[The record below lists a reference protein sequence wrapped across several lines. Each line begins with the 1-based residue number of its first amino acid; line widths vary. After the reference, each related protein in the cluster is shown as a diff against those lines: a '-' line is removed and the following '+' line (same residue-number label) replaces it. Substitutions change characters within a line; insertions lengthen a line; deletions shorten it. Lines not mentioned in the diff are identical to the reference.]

1 MDRLRLAIATL
12 TLLLWSASANAG
24 TVAIV
29 QPPRPTPDVTET
41 VSRLQGEL
49 ISVGLEV
56 RMIAPPAN
64 RSPDGADS
72 RPWVEKIAAEG
83 GIDAV
88 IDVAGD
94 DAPVWV
100 DVWVIEKSP
109 RRIELWRVANEPTTA
124 NASER
129 LAIRTI
135 EVLRSSFLESD
146 MSGKEPHHEPIAKS
160 AINSQPRGELHELT
174 RRPERIGFG
183 LGAAVL
189 TSVDRVGPAIL
200 PAVHVDGKVRTWLG
214 MHAELAGFGSRPTVA
229 TKAGN
234 ARLAQQY
241 GIFGG
246 SYRFHSDQG
255 LSPFVAL
262 SAGALRTSV
271 QGEADAPRQGQAAT
285 RWSFLLDAS
294 VGAGLRLPGRY
305 YVSLAGHVQ
314 LAEPYV
320 AIHIMDAIV
329 ATSGRP
335 NFVLTLTIGA
345 WL

>member
-1 MDRLRLAIATL
+1 
-12 TLLLWSASANAG
+12 
-24 TVAIV
+24 
-29 QPPRPTPDVTET
+29 
-41 VSRLQGEL
+41 
-49 ISVGLEV
+49 
-56 RMIAPPAN
+56 MIAPPAN
-64 RSPDGADS
+64 RSPDGSDS
-72 RPWVEKIAAEG
+72 RPWVEGIAAEG

-94 DAPVWV
+94 NAPVWV

-129 LAIRTI
+129 LAIRAI
-135 EVLRSSFLESD
+135 EVLRSSFLASD
-146 MSGKEPHHEPIAKS
+146 MSGKEQHGEPITKPTV
-160 AINSQPRGELHELT
+160 NSPLRTLPDEST
-174 RRPERIGFG
+174 RRPERIGLG

-189 TSVDRVGPAIL
+189 TSVDGVGPAIL
-200 PAVHVDGKVRTWLG
+200 PVVHFDAKARAWLG
-214 MHAELAGFGSRPTVA
+214 LHAELAGFGSRPTVA
-229 TKAGN
+229 TTAGN
-234 ARLAQQY
+234 ARVAQQY

-271 QGEADAPRQGQAAT
+271 QGEADAPRQGHAAT
-285 RWSFLLDAS
+285 QWSFLLDAS
-294 VGAGLRLPGRY
+294 VGAGLHLPGRY

-335 NFVLTLTIGA
+335 NLALTLTIGA

>member
-1 MDRLRLAIATL
+1 MDRLHSAIVTL
-12 TLLLWSASANAG
+12 TLLLFGAPANAG

-29 QPPRPTPDVTET
+29 QPDNPTPALTET
-41 VSRLQGEL
+41 VSRLHGEVL
-49 ISVGLEV
+49 SVGLEV
-56 RMIAPPAN
+56 KMIAPPAD
-64 RSPDGADS
+64 RGPDQADW
-72 RPWVEKIAAEG
+72 RPWMEKIAAEG

-88 IDVAGD
+88 IDIVGD
-94 DAPVWV
+94 TAPIWV

-109 RRIELWRVANEPTTA
+109 RRIELWRVAGEPDTA

-129 LAIRTI
+129 LAIRAI

-146 MSGKEPHHEPIAKS
+146 MSGKERHHEPIAKP
-160 AINSQPRGELHELT
+160 AINSQPRVELGESPK
-174 RRPERIGFG
+174 RPERIGFG

-189 TSVDRVGPAIL
+189 TSMDGLGPAIL
-200 PAVHVDGKVRTWLG
+200 PVVHFDGKLRTWLG
-214 MHAELAGFGSRPTVA
+214 VHAELAGLGSRPAVA
-229 TKAGN
+229 TTEGN
-234 ARLAQQY
+234 ARVAEQY

-246 SYRFHSDQG
+246 SYRFHADQG
-255 LSPFVAL
+255 FGPFVAL

-271 QGEADAPRQGQAAT
+271 QGEADAPRQGHAAT
-285 RWSFLLDAS
+285 QWSLLWDAS
-294 VGAGLRLPGRY
+294 VGAWLHLPGRY

-335 NFVLTLTIGA
+335 NLVVTLTVGA

>member
-1 MDRLRLAIATL
+1 VDRLRPAIATL
-12 TLLLWSASANAG
+12 TLLLWAASANAG

-29 QPPRPTPDVTET
+29 QPPRPTPDLTET
-41 VSRLQGEL
+41 VSRLKGEL

-64 RSPDGADS
+64 LSPDGAYS

-88 IDVAGD
+88 IDLVGD
-94 DAPVWV
+94 NAPVWV
-100 DVWVIEKSP
+100 DVWVIEKTP
-109 RRIELWRVANEPTTA
+109 RRIELWRVANEPNTA

-146 MSGKEPHHEPIAKS
+146 MSGKERHHEPIAKS
-160 AINSQPRGELHELT
+160 VIKAQPRALPDEST
-174 RRPERIGFG
+174 RRPERIGLA

-189 TSVDRVGPAIL
+189 TSVDGVGPAIL
-200 PAVHVDGKVRTWLG
+200 PVVHVDGKVRNWLG
-214 MHAELAGFGSRPTVA
+214 VNAELAGFGSRPTVA
-229 TKAGN
+229 TTAGN
-234 ARLAQQY
+234 ARVAQQY

-285 RWSFLLDAS
+285 QWSFLLDAS
-294 VGAGLRLPGRY
+294 VGAGLRLPGRC

-320 AIHIMDAIV
+320 AIHFLDAIV

-335 NFVLTLTIGA
+335 NLVLTLTVGA